1 MIETIYSVLTL
12 LGEEGIVWVVFVL
25 LIVFFLLGLR
35 FEKFRRATPAL
46 MTSLGILGTFC
57 GIFIALYPLDFSPGK
72 MNDSIEALLNG
83 MTTAFVTSLLGIA
96 FGILFRVVENTPLSD
111 SVSRLMDAPKEI
123 LPEQREILDRL
134 DAIKQ
139 AIAGDGDSSMVTQMQ
154 KMRDENRDGFKKLD
168 GLTETIR
175 DALVKNLEGLTEE
188 IRDIIGKQ
196 LGESL
201 QALIK
206 NIEEAL
212 IKQFGK
218 TFVEFNEATQA
229 IKKWQEDHRA
239 QVEQLTDAFNLAAM
253 RIAQIAENAE
263 KIPPTMEQ
271 LKKGVEVADR
281 EVVALNRSVEAF
293 ANMRQQAEQSFP
305 VIKQHLDQIGT
316 DLKNSAAG
324 FTGLESTIRQTFE
337 SADRESKRLAQQHL
351 KNVESV
357 AAGMR
362 ETLERAQ
369 RDSSAKVASI
379 IASAIEKFSGDINQ
393 ELDRIAR
400 AWGNQMVSIAER
412 CAEVIQKVER
422 PRR

>member
-35 FEKFRRATPAL
+35 FEKFRRAAPAL

-72 MNDSIEALLNG
+72 MNDSIEALLDG

-123 LPEQREILDRL
+123 PPEQREILDRL

-239 QVEQLTDAFNLAAM
+239 QVEQLTDAFNLTAM

-263 KIPPTMEQ
+263 KIPPTIEQ
-271 LKKGVEVADR
+271 LKRGVEIADR

-305 VIKQHLDQIGT
+305 VIKRHLDQIGT

-337 SADRESKRLAQQHL
+337 NADRESKRLAQQHL
-351 KNVESV
+351 ENVEAV

-362 ETLERAQ
+362 ETLEKAQ

-379 IASAIEKFSGDINQ
+379 VASAIEKFSGDIDR